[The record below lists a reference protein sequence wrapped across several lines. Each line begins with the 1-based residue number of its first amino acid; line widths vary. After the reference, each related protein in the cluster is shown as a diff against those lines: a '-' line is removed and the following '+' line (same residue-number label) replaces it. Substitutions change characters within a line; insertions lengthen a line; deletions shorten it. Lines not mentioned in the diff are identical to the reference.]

1 MTYLSLTPEDRSIIS
16 LMRSVNFG
24 RLENLAVRNGHV
36 VALEGTQKFRTFNF
50 KAKSCHPRVATR
62 PDGDFLLTDL
72 QVNFLETIHSLED
85 CTISF
90 IKIQAGLPAEMETE
104 GPVDHI

>member
-1 MTYLSLTPEDRSIIS
+1 MTFLSLAPEDRSIIS

-36 VALEGTQKFRTFNF
+36 VALEGTRKVRTFNF
-50 KAKSCHPRVATR
+50 KAKSCPPRIATR

-72 QVNFLETIHSLED
+72 QVNFLETIHDLGD
-85 CTISF
+85 CIISV

-104 GPVDHI
+104 GGVDSI